1 MQVRLSTTRRVQ
13 ALLLLPLVLL
23 AVAARV
29 SAEAEEPP
37 SAAAEQPIR
46 HRSATFIPNVFPDE
60 DAEPD
65 VPSTDENTIGQSPC
79 PRGESGAV
87 CRQELASSTFNC
99 TTDACMQCRDECS
112 SMEPSLWPL
121 CCRDHFL
128 CCRPLASACQQ
139 CDTPELFP
147 FCGATFKRCN

>member
-1 MQVRLSTTRRVQ
+1 MQVRLSATPRSQ

-23 AVAARV
+23 ALAARASV
-29 SAEAEEPP
+29 QAEEPP
-37 SAAAEQPIR
+37 SDVPEQPTR

-65 VPSTDENTIGQSPC
+65 QPSADDNTIGKSPC
-79 PRGESGAV
+79 PRGERGAV

-99 TTDACMQCRDECS
+99 TSESCMQCRSECN

-139 CDTPELFP
+139 CDTPELVS
-147 FCGATFKRCN
+147 FCGAAFKRCK

>member
-1 MQVRLSTTRRVQ
+1 MQVRLSTTPRVQ

-23 AVAARV
+23 AVATRV
-29 SAEAEEPP
+29 SAEAEETP
-37 SAAAEQPIR
+37 SAAPEQRPR

-60 DAEPD
+60 ESD
-65 VPSTDENTIGQSPC
+65 VPSAGENTIGQSPC

-99 TTDACMQCRDECS
+99 TTDSCMQCRDECS
-112 SMEPSLWPL
+112 TMEPSLWPV

-147 FCGATFKRCN
+147 FCGAAFKRCN